1 MIKKFFASFGLM
13 LTLGLFSLLIIMGG
27 EEKPPKEPP
36 ARPLAAAGLV
46 SSQDLSLLS
55 AHLGAAVPAL
65 NANGTGRVEDIPFQ
79 NGYARRLTWTDEN
92 NLTTLCIRPA
102 AAANLLRDDTLSP
115 SGESCTIDGM
125 TAVILQDD
133 NRCQI
138 HFGDENAAY
147 CLSFSSSAEE
157 VISQLGALQF
167 IQQ

>member
-1 MIKKFFASFGLM
+1 MIKKFFAAFGLM
-13 LTLGLFSLLIIMGG
+13 LTLSLFSFLLIMGG
-27 EEKPPKEPP
+27 EERPPKEPP
-36 ARPLAAAGLV
+36 AGPLAAAGLV

-65 NANGTGRVEDIPFQ
+65 NGNGTGRVEDIPFQ
-79 NGYARRLTWTDEN
+79 DDYARRLTWTDEN

-115 SGESCTIDGM
+115 SGEYCTVDGM
-125 TAVILQDD
+125 TAIILQGD
-133 NRCQI
+133 NHCQI

-147 CLSFSSSAEE
+147 CLSYNGSAQE
-157 VISQLGALQF
+157 VIQQLGALQF